1 MPGVPAPNL
10 GLKKAKLVVVEGG
23 SGSLEFQFNPS
34 KYSVTRNASWNHA
47 PSSSGISEAAAQYVG
62 ESSPSELKIDDILF
76 DAYEELMGDVSEPVK
91 KLLDWTR
98 PTQQSQQANAP
109 QPPILKFEYGGN
121 PVLDDFKGYL
131 ESVSATYTMF
141 NKGGKPIRAK
151 VSLSLK
157 STKKYGQ
164 QPAQNPTSGSRE
176 TRRTR
181 LLVDGDSLHSI
192 AYAEFGVARYWRGL
206 AAFNDIDDPLRVRSG
221 MRILIPTAD
230 EAADLS

>member
-23 SGSLEFQFNPS
+23 SGSLEFQFNPN
-34 KYSVTRNASWNHA
+34 KYSVTRSASWNHA
-47 PSSSGISEAAAQYVG
+47 PSSAGISEAAAQYVG

-98 PTQQSQQANAP
+98 PTQQSIDANTP

-121 PVLDDFKGYL
+121 PILDDFKGYL
-131 ESVSATYTMF
+131 ESVTATYTMF

-151 VSLSLK
+151 CSLSLK
-157 STKKYGQ
+157 STKKLGKK
-164 QPAQNPTSGSRE
+164 AQNPTSGARE

-181 LLVDGDSLHSI
+181 MLIDGDSLHSI
-192 AYAEFGVARYWRGL
+192 AYAEWGMARYWRGL
-206 AAFNDIDDPLRVRSG
+206 AAFNGIDDPLRVKAG

-230 EAADLS
+230 EAAALS